1 MKNILLTLVLSTIS
15 FISVF
20 SQTVEKT
27 FNPNTFVRPDS
38 VTIANG
44 TKISWAEHVKRCD
57 AAWNNS
63 FGKMSPEDKKVLE
76 GVKIEVAVPEKQELI
91 EPEKPKSP
99 ISK

>member
-44 TKISWAEHVKRCD
+44 TKISWDEHVKRCD

>member
-1 MKNILLTLVLSTIS
+1 MKNIFLSIVLSTLS
-15 FISVF
+15 LTSVF
-20 SQTVEKT
+20 SQVVEKT
-27 FNPNTFVRPDS
+27 FDPKTYVRPDS

-57 AAWNNS
+57 AAWDNS
-63 FGKMSPEDKKVLE
+63 FGKMSPEDKKVLG
-76 GVKIEVAVPEKQELI
+76 GVKIEVAVPEKQELV

>member
-76 GVKIEVAVPEKQELI
+76 GVKIEVVVPEKQELI

>member
-1 MKNILLTLVLSTIS
+1 MKNILLTLVLSIIS

>member
-1 MKNILLTLVLSTIS
+1 MKNIFFSIVLSTLS
-15 FISVF
+15 FTSVF
-20 SQTVEKT
+20 SQNVEKT
-27 FNPNTFVRPDS
+27 FNSNTFVRPDS

-76 GVKIEVAVPEKQELI
+76 GVKIEVSVPEKKEFV
-91 EPEKPKSP
+91 EPEVIKNP
-99 ISK
+99 ILI